1 MTDIKLDI
9 ALWDYDRTRALA
21 NGTVKIP
28 GANATFYSAPI
39 VTQIFEGMIRDL
51 A

>member
-1 MTDIKLDI
+1 MADLKLDI

-28 GANATFYSAPI
+28 GANATFHDAASPYS
-39 VTQIFEGMIRDL
+39 
-51 A
+51 